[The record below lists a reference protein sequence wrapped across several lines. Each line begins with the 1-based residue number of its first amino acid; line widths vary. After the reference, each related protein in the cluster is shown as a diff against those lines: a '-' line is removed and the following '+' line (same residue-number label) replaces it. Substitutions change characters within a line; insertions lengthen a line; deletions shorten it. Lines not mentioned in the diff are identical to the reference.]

1 MVRKKPNKIVEI
13 TEKIKYH
20 MESSVGDGVG
30 HTPPRKRRRSTREQE
45 WASGQPVESTS
56 RVEGGKVK

>member
-20 MESSVGDGVG
+20 KESSVGDGVG

-45 WASGQPVESTS
+45 
-56 RVEGGKVK
+56 